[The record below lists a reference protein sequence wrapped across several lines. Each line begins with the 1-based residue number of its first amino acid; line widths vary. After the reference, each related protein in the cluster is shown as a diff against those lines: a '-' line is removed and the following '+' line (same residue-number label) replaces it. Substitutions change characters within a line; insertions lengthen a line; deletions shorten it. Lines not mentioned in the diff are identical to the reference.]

1 MSSRM
6 SDQGKENAPVRL
18 ASRLASLVWRLLLT
32 VLVLL
37 ALYAGIGRQLTQNI
51 DDYRSEIE
59 QRLSEELGSP
69 VSIDHVSAR
78 WQWLDPILEARGIVV
93 SRPEAPRTPEDVIG
107 SLQHLRIRLDSL
119 ASLLRFR
126 IVFANFEADGLEL
139 TVDRKAS
146 GKMVI
151 EDAGLVL
158 SDGGS
163 LARWLDLAGA
173 WLSDPS
179 VRVTRVNLGIRDAD
193 DQLRYVDIPQLDLIY
208 QRGLFYASGRAMQ
221 AGTTQQLASFRLLGR
236 HFFRGDFTGQLYV
249 DVNSGRFFDGLI
261 QDIRWREI
269 SVEGFDIGGRGWLT
283 FRDGRLEQASGTLE
297 TPYLQLR
304 VGQESLAPM
313 EDIQAEFGWRRPPE
327 EAGER
332 SQEVGERSQE
342 TDLHLRN
349 LAWKWMDDQVSPF
362 SLRVRKREDAVHIH
376 GNEIPVGPLRRLVA
390 SLRLLPEQ
398 AGQALENYRPG
409 GRLDQLAVTLP
420 RTGSEGFELSAE
432 LDDVSVEAY
441 RGAPA
446 ASGIKG
452 LLVMDHDSG
461 HVVADTPNLKLAFP
475 ELFRDGWT
483 FNRLQGTVAWQME
496 GQLTR
501 IYSDDIRLD
510 YGTGTELDGAFDLRM
525 DRQGEDNLGL
535 KVGVRNAD
543 ASMLADFV
551 PMHRVSPGLYE
562 WLTTA
567 IVEADIEDG
576 VFYGHGLINR
586 GAPLGSFTTSM
597 RYRFRNAVVR
607 YDDQWPAV
615 TNAAGEVFVH
625 NGDTQVNVE
634 SGVTGGL
641 VLAPGQVRVVPDA
654 SGMTTVHV
662 DVSAPVPGSAV
673 GFWMENSPLGGMA
686 GVAARGLEFEGHY
699 QLDLGLVLP
708 LDSAQEVGVNARLRT
723 SDGKVSYPA
732 TNLEWSNLVGDLNF
746 STADGFSGKPLTA
759 QFLGK
764 PVNLT
769 FSRSERESEGDGTGE
784 NVGKSTLRIRQ
795 AGRLAVADVLAL
807 LNAPATADV
816 GASGAL
822 NYSATLDVSPDAA
835 SGISFYSS
843 LQGLALDWPAPIGKS
858 AEDEVPV
865 RAVLDL
871 QGQEGLALAGTW
883 QDRLAFRLNWDDS
896 GFRRGRVALA
906 ANSADLGAD
915 EGLVVSGYLAELNSD
930 QWQESVD
937 RLRSSLAGND
947 QAPVTIAEDV
957 SHYPAWFNRFELNI
971 GRLRLMG
978 HEFPDT
984 RVTARPSVDGWVI
997 DTSSERATGRVV
1009 VPIAS
1014 DDPVTVDLQQLRL
1027 AQEDATE
1034 EENAQVDTLQLE
1046 NWQLENW
1053 PDIDVTIADLRMGDD
1068 QLGQWSFALRP
1079 GLTLL
1084 QVESIQGRMKSLNF
1098 NGELSWSQA
1107 GSREGTLLTGEIT
1120 GGALADLSEL
1130 VGEEIPLRN
1139 AQSQALIDVHW
1150 PGRPDELSLTSLSG
1164 TVSLRLDDGVILER
1178 NNTAQLFRVFNI
1190 LNSDNLWRRL
1200 RLDFS
1205 DLYKAGVAFD
1215 AISGTAQLN
1224 EGLLTWEPEL
1234 QIVGPSGAFKL
1245 SGTTNMVEESLD
1257 MRLVVVL
1264 PLTQNLPLAAI
1275 LMGAS
1280 APIGGALFVLDK
1292 VLGDPLSKLTSATYS
1307 VTGSWD
1313 NPDVRLRSV
1322 FDTGN

>member
-1 MSSRM
+1 MPSRM
-6 SDQGKENAPVRL
+6 SDQGRENAPVRL
-18 ASRLASLVWRLLLT
+18 ASRLASLVWRLLLA

-51 DDYRSEIE
+51 SDYRSEIE
-59 QRLSEELGSP
+59 QRLSEELGYP
-69 VSIDHVSAR
+69 VTIAHVSAR

-93 SRPEAPRTPEDVIG
+93 SRPQPPDATGDPTQEAAVG
-107 SLQHLRIRLDSL
+107 SLRHLRIRLDSL
-119 ASLLRFR
+119 TSLLRFR

-139 TVDRKAS
+139 TFDRKAS
-146 GKMVI
+146 GEVVI
-151 EDAGLVL
+151 EDAGFAL
-158 SDGGS
+158 SDSGGV
-163 LARWLDLAGA
+163 ARWLDLAGA

-179 VRVTRVNLGIRDAD
+179 VRITRVNLGIRDAD
-193 DQLRYVDIPQLDLIY
+193 NQIRYVDIPQLDLIY

-261 QDIRWREI
+261 QDIRWRDI

-304 VGQESLAPM
+304 VGQESLAPL
-313 EDIQAEFGWRRPPE
+313 EHIQAEFGWRRPLDD
-327 EAGER
+327 AGNG
-332 SQEVGERSQE
+332 SQAGTRA
-342 TDLHLRN
+342 DLHLRN

-362 SLRVRKREDAVHIH
+362 SLRVREREDVLHIH

-398 AGQALENYRPG
+398 AEEALENYRPK

-420 RTGSEGFELSAE
+420 WAGSEGFGLSAE
-432 LDDVSVEAY
+432 LENVSVEAY

-452 LLVMDHDSG
+452 WLVMDHDSG
-461 HVVADTPNLKLAFP
+461 HVVVDAPNLELAFP

-483 FNRLQGTVAWQME
+483 FSHLRGTVAWQMA
-496 GQLTR
+496 GPLTR
-501 IYSDDIRLD
+501 IYADDIRMD
-510 YGTGTELDGAFDLRM
+510 YGSGTKFDGAFDLRM
-525 DRQGEDNLGL
+525 DREGEDNLGL

-543 ASMLADFV
+543 AGMLADFV
-551 PMHRVSPGLYE
+551 PVHKVGPGLYQ

-567 IVEADIEDG
+567 IAKADIEDG
-576 VFYGHGLINR
+576 VFYGHGLISE
-586 GAPLGSFTTSM
+586 GAPRGSFTTSM

-607 YDDQWPAV
+607 YDEQWPAV
-615 TNAAGEVFVH
+615 ADAAGEVFVH

-654 SGMTTVHV
+654 GGTTTVHV
-662 DVSAPVPGSAV
+662 DASAPVPGSAV
-673 GFWMENSPLGGMA
+673 GYWMEHSPLGGMA
-686 GVAARGLEFEGHY
+686 GVAAQGLEFEGNY

-708 LDSAQEVGVNARLRT
+708 LDSSREVGVNARLRT
-723 SDGKVSYPA
+723 LDGKVSYPA
-732 TNLEWSNLVGDLNF
+732 ANLEWSNLAGDLNF

-759 QFLGK
+759 QFMGK
-764 PVNLT
+764 PVNVT
-769 FSRSERESEGDGTGE
+769 FSRSEGGSEGE
-784 NVGKSTLRIRQ
+784 RALRIRQ
-795 AGRLAVADVLAL
+795 AGRLDVEDVLAL

-816 GASGAL
+816 GASGAF
-822 NYSATLDVSPDAA
+822 NYRATLDVTPDAA

-843 LQGLALDWPAPIGKS
+843 FQGLALDWPAPVGKS
-858 AEDEVPV
+858 AEEEVPV

-871 QGQEGLALAGTW
+871 QGREGLELAGTW

-906 ANSADLGAD
+906 ANSADPGTE
-915 EGLVVSGYLAELNSD
+915 EGLVVSGYLAELDSD
-930 QWQESVD
+930 QWQESID
-937 RLRSSLAGND
+937 RLRSSLAASD
-947 QAPVTIAEDV
+947 QALIATGEAA
-957 SHYPAWFNRFELNI
+957 HYPAWFNRFALDI
-971 GRLRLMG
+971 GRFELMG
-978 HEFPDT
+978 HTFPDI
-984 RVTARPSVDGWVI
+984 RVTARPSIDGWVV
-997 DTSSERATGRVV
+997 DTSSERATGRVR
-1009 VPIAS
+1009 VPINS
-1014 DDPVTVDLQQLRL
+1014 DDPVTVDFQQLRL
-1027 AQEDATE
+1027 ARGEAAEQEKV
-1034 EENAQVDTLQLE
+1034 QVNPLRSLSF
-1046 NWQLENW
+1046 ENW

-1084 QVESIQGRMKSLNF
+1084 RVESIQGRMKSLNF

-1130 VGEEIPLRN
+1130 IGEEIPLRN

-1150 PGRPDELSLTSLSG
+1150 PGRPDEISLPSLSG
-1164 TVSLRLDDGVILER
+1164 TVSLRLDEGVILER

-1224 EGLLTWEPEL
+1224 QGLLTWEPEL